1 MTARLLPNGALKALG
16 RWWNE
21 NAVRYSDGTPGA
33 HTVRYTP
40 SRWVQITPWPSVLVL
55 PSHAGDAEISRAEV
69 TCIVADTLRRE
80 AFREALVA
88 TYVWGK
94 ANAAP
99 PRQRTGHT
107 AQDPGRQRPRC
118 GPLLH
123 SHRAIRLRRA
133 SSLRGA
139 SPADS
144 RVRAVLLHQVPVLQP
159 ARRCS
164 PRTVRNRSSSTAS
177 CPCACDR
184 SQSPSAG
191 RLATTPTVRSQP
203 GYGRT
208 GIGRPTA
215 TRSISLTCTRPPSS
229 SRAPTAGRP
238 VRPLICS
245 NARCS
250 TAWK

>member
-99 PRQRTGHT
+99 PAAADRPHCTGSWPPKTSMRPSPPQSPRYTLT
-107 AQDPGRQRPRC
+107 AREQPTRRFTSRFPSSGRP
-118 GPLLH
+118 
-123 SHRAIRLRRA
+123 
-133 SSLRGA
+133 SSP
-139 SPADS
+139 SS
-144 RVRAVLLHQVPVLQP
+144 CTSP
-159 ARRCS
+159 ARRCG